1 MQANNFCFFYF
12 HFFSSSS
19 SLVANN
25 FVNSVLAN
33 VIIKIKENYINAMPC
48 EYMRLSFLIHV
59 KCPAGKFF
67 TINIWNIVWRNW
79 HISYWVSC
87 FGCLLNNNRNESRRK
102 RKEKSHVV
110 TSVLS
115 NPFKSQK
122 NERRRRSEDI
132 CWILRERISS
142 ELGCLGDK

>member
-1 MQANNFCFFYF
+1 M
-12 HFFSSSS
+12 
-19 SLVANN
+19 
-25 FVNSVLAN
+25 LAN

-48 EYMRLSFLIHV
+48 EYMRLSFLIWLIFMSYTQLGNIFSNILEA
-59 KCPAGKFF
+59 KEMLQKF
-67 TINIWNIVWRNW
+67 
-79 HISYWVSC
+79 SYWVLC

-122 NERRRRSEDI
+122 NKRRRRRSEDI
-132 CWILRERISS
+132 CWNLRERIS
-142 ELGCLGDK
+142 LGCLGDKEWMSQS